1 MQNIIDRAATVRQKT
16 STPPTGRTKSSS
28 KEFSA
33 SSKSSSVVELAKKPQ
48 QTRGVQKVNGK
59 VDKNKSRNSG
69 PKNKP
74 GSSHGASH
82 GLRSSLNIAVFNATD
97 ETTDTIFTLFLD
109 TGGPDSC
116 LTEIVRPEDL
126 KWKVIDHPG
135 VRPSAFAG
143 YNSSFFVGWLAPDDI
158 PVYKI
163 FIHEP
168 VETKDT
174 NVKTNVNWI
183 DVTLD
188 LLEKTA
194 VIHHVEADFF
204 MHNYVLAKCK
214 LSGGETLCPRVAR
227 SSVFLPISNM
237 RLN

>member
-1 MQNIIDRAATVRQKT
+1 
-16 STPPTGRTKSSS
+16 
-28 KEFSA
+28 
-33 SSKSSSVVELAKKPQ
+33 VESAKKPQ

-59 VDKNKSRNSG
+59 VDNNRSRNSG
-69 PKNKP
+69 PKINP

-116 LTEIVRPEDL
+116 LTEIIRPEDL
-126 KWKVIDHPG
+126 KWKVVDHLG

-168 VETKDT
+168 VEAKDT
-174 NVKTNVNWI
+174 NAKTNVSWI
-183 DVTLD
+183 KVTLD
-188 LLEKTA
+188 LLEKTG
-194 VIHHVEADFF
+194 VIHHVEAEFF
-204 MHNYVLAKCK
+204 MHNYLLAKCK
-214 LSGGETLCPRVAR
+214 LSAGGTLCHRMAR
-227 SSVFLPISNM
+227 SSVFSPISNM
-237 RLN
+237 SLN